1 MPNDRK
7 PRIKFSITARHEE
20 VTGSCLSCAFIF
32 QDGERF
38 NFFVD
43 AGMFMEEKYN
53 FLNSTSDF
61 DFSKSDTIFIT
72 HNHADHVG
80 EMPIVVKKGF
90 NGKFYTTKETK
101 ELLPISLY
109 DAAKIEQIGPTPP
122 LFTEE
127 DVTESLK
134 MVYGYRYLESIYI
147 TDNVTATFLE
157 NGHMRGSAIILL
169 QAKKENEELNVIFTG
184 DYNDKNYFFTPKDL
198 PSWVKNL
205 NNLIIV
211 QESTYGDSYSSDCTE
226 CFDNEVISA
235 IDEKKSILIPCIA
248 QGRYEVVLDHL
259 AKLEELGKLNNVQVI
274 CDGQLASAYLAKY
287 RRAYKDFRLPKN
299 ILFVN
304 DELTRMLVISS
315 PKQKIVVTTSGMAS
329 NGPAR
334 VYIPEIISRS
344 NWKVIFT
351 CYQSE
356 GTLGKSLMDF
366 IQDYDKRKEKVEKK
380 LCHADKAESELLK
393 DSLLFDAFGNK
404 VKVAAEVVQ
413 TSEFSSHAKSDV
425 LLKFL
430 KNFKNI
436 LAVCIN
442 HGETSAKESYKSKV
456 EDLPFITNVEVL
468 TRGKNVVID
477 KYNLYSS
484 EVRELTKKEAPSSTK
499 QIASKLKNFD
509 DKAAC
514 IRPVPRMHC
523 YHY

>member
-351 CYQSE
+351 CYQVRRYSWQIPY
-356 GTLGKSLMDF
+356 GF
-366 IQDYDKRKEKVEKK
+366 Y
-380 LCHADKAESELLK
+380 
-393 DSLLFDAFGNK
+393 
-404 VKVAAEVVQ
+404 
-413 TSEFSSHAKSDV
+413 
-425 LLKFL
+425 
-430 KNFKNI
+430 
-436 LAVCIN
+436 
-442 HGETSAKESYKSKV
+442 
-456 EDLPFITNVEVL
+456 
-468 TRGKNVVID
+468 TR
-477 KYNLYSS
+477 L
-484 EVRELTKKEAPSSTK
+484 
-499 QIASKLKNFD
+499 
-509 DKAAC
+509 
-514 IRPVPRMHC
+514 
-523 YHY
+523 